1 MIPGRLRNGENY
13 KIESEGQMKEF
24 GSEHDYTYRQEVL
37 QKLFAYVQSTDS
49 FFVIGGASVG
59 KTRLMDHIFRNEIQE
74 HYLGEQAKTTWLI
87 RVDLNRH
94 YPKEEWHFYE
104 LLINSLALSCSQY
117 EDTPEI
123 NTTEIY
129 EQIAMIDSQ
138 VIESRDFLRA
148 LRLFELCIHMLCK
161 KHEINLCILLDEFD
175 EMYRTMS
182 KEIFAQL
189 RAIRDANK
197 NQLCYGL
204 FLRDLPN
211 RLRDTSKIES
221 FYELFS
227 HRMIG
232 LGPYGHDD
240 GIKVVQ
246 QIENRERHPLSPEWR
261 EAFYNASGGHPGII
275 NALFNQKFDLSISK
289 ELIKEPSWIINQGIV
304 KEECGKIFDS
314 LSQEEQQGLLA
325 FVHDK
330 SISHPVL
337 ELLKAKGLIK
347 KVDEKYIIFSPIFN
361 IYLQEKTQSVG

>member
-1 MIPGRLRNGENY
+1 
-13 KIESEGQMKEF
+13 MKEY

-37 QKLFAYVQSTDS
+37 QSLFDYVQSTDS

-59 KTRLMDHIFRNEIQE
+59 KTRLMDHIFRTDIQE

-94 YPKEEWHFYE
+94 YPKKDWHFYE

-117 EDTPEI
+117 DDTPEL

-129 EQIAMIDSQ
+129 EQIALLDGR
-138 VIESRDFLRA
+138 VIESRDFLMA
-148 LRLFELCIHMLCK
+148 LRLFELVVHMLCK
-161 KHEINLCILLDEFD
+161 KYEINLCFLLDEFD
-175 EMYRTMS
+175 EMYRTMP
-182 KEIFAQL
+182 KEFFAQL

-211 RLRDTSKIES
+211 RLRNTNDNES

-232 LGPYGHDD
+232 LGPYSYED
-240 GIKVVQ
+240 GIKVIQ

-261 EAFYNASGGHPGII
+261 EAFYQASGGHPGII
-275 NALFNQKFDLSISK
+275 NALFNQQIDLSISK
-289 ELIKEPSWIINQGIV
+289 ELLKEPSWIINQGIV
-304 KEECGKIFDS
+304 KEECSKILGS
-314 LSQEEQQGLLA
+314 LSQEEQQGLLS
-325 FVHDK
+325 FVK
-330 SISHPVL
+330 NNSVPQPVL
-337 ELLKAKGLIK
+337 ELLNAKGLVK
-347 KVDEKYIIFSPIFN
+347 KIDGKYMIFSPIFD
-361 IYLQEKTQSVG
+361 IYLQEAVQSVG